1 MVKVSSLNMNPNALV
16 LHQRDAGRIKRLEQ
30 AVKEN
35 KHGKKREASLRKE
48 ISKRKAR
55 MAARLKE
62 VEDV

>member
-1 MVKVSSLNMNPNALV
+1 MADLSLNMNPNALV
-16 LHQRDAGRIKRLEQ
+16 LHARDAGRISRLEQ

-35 KHGKKREASLRKE
+35 KHGPKRKKSLEKE

-62 VEDV
+62 CS